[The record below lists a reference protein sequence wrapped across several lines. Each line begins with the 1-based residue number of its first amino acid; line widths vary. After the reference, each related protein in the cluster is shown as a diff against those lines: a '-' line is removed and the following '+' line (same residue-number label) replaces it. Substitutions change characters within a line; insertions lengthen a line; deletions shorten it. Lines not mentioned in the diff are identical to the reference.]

1 MRRNKNRASH
11 TEKRR
16 LFGALWKKL
25 FCHRNIIIISDHKTE
40 HLPFSVKLQCALIV
54 SVMGFV
60 IWASYSTGNYMAAQ
74 NSLREK
80 ERKIATT
87 SLENRRIESEF
98 ALLKRDLIS
107 MMEEDS
113 AKSDMSDYAKF
124 VVKQYKDGDIEAK
137 DVDVAQLG
145 SAQHGA
151 VFERIAFL
159 EKKMDEIKTN
169 HQQVMEAIRESTKD
183 KLYNLESIIR
193 STGLNVDT
201 LEKKVVQLEPRK
213 HHLKSGPQGGPFN
226 PVEDE
231 FLANYDDGLYQDLK
245 RMSLLSD
252 VLETLPLAQPMTN
265 YKLTS
270 GYGVRVDPFRR
281 RFARHEGLDFSGP
294 YGSRILATSDGVVK
308 KAQRSGAYGL
318 MVEVQ
323 HPLGVSTLYGHM
335 QRILV
340 KPGQRVK
347 QGDVLGIQGST
358 GRSTGPHLHYEVR
371 YYGNPLNPQPFLK
384 AGTHVRQIK
393 TNSGS

>member
-1 MRRNKNRASH
+1 MRRNKSRASH
-11 TEKRR
+11 IEKRR
-16 LFGALWKKL
+16 VFGALWKRL

-40 HLPFSVKLQCALIV
+40 HLPLGVKLQCALIV

-74 NSLREK
+74 SSIREK

-107 MMEEDS
+107 MMEDDT
-113 AKSDMSDYAKF
+113 AKGEVSDYAKF
-124 VVKQYKDGDIEAK
+124 VVKQYKNGDIEAK
-137 DVDVAQLG
+137 DVDVSQLG
-145 SAQHGA
+145 SKQHGA
-151 VFERIAFL
+151 VFARIAFL
-159 EKKMDEIKTN
+159 EKKVDEMTEN
-169 HQQVMEAIRESTKD
+169 HEQVMEAIRDSTKD

-193 STGLNVDT
+193 STGLNVNT

-213 HHLKSGPQGGPFN
+213 TSAKSEPQGGPFN
-226 PVEDE
+226 PVEDA
-231 FLANYDDGLYQDLK
+231 FLEDYDHGLYKDLK
-245 RMSLLSD
+245 RMSVLSD
-252 VLETLPLAQPMTN
+252 VLETLPLGVPMVT
-265 YKLTS
+265 YKQTS
-270 GYGVRVDPFRR
+270 GFGVRIDPFRR

-308 KAQRSGAYGL
+308 KAGRSGAYGN

-335 QRILV
+335 QRFV
-340 KPGQRVK
+340 VRPGQRVK
-347 QGDVLGIQGST
+347 KGDVLGVQGST

-393 TNSGS
+393 KQSGS

>member
-16 LFGALWKKL
+16 ILGALWKRL

-40 HLPFSVKLQCALIV
+40 HLPFSVKLQCLLIV

-74 NSLREK
+74 HSIREK

-107 MMEEDS
+107 MMEHDG
-113 AKSDMSDYAKF
+113 KKGDVSDYAKF
-124 VVKQYKDGDIEAK
+124 VVKQYKNGDIDAK
-137 DVDVAQLG
+137 DVDVSQLG
-145 SAQHGA
+145 SKQHGA
-151 VFERIAFL
+151 VFARIAFL
-159 EKKMDEIKTN
+159 EKKVNELKEN
-169 HQQVMEAIRESTKD
+169 HEQVIDAIRESTKD
-183 KLYNLESIIR
+183 KLYNLEAIIR
-193 STGLNVDT
+193 STGLNINE

-213 HHLKSGPQGGPFN
+213 TSSKEEPQGGPFN
-226 PVEDE
+226 PVEDS
-231 FLANYDDGLYQDLK
+231 FLEDYDHGLYKDLK
-245 RMSLLSD
+245 RMSILSD
-252 VLETLPLAQPMTN
+252 VIEHLPLGVPMAQ
-265 YKLTS
+265 YKQTS
-270 GYGVRVDPFRR
+270 GFGVRIDPFRH

-294 YGSRILATSDGVVK
+294 YGSRIMATSDGVVK
-308 KAQRSGAYGL
+308 KAERSGAYGN

-323 HPLGVSTLYGHM
+323 HPMGVSTVYGHM

-384 AGTHVRQIK
+384 AGTNVRQIK
-393 TNSGS
+393 TQSGS